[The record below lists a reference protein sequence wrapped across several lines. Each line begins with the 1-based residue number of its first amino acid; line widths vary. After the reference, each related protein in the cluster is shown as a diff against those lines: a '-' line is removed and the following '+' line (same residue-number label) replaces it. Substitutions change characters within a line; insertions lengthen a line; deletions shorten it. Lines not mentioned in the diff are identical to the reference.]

1 VLSKYY
7 YFSKKIETM
16 KKLRSVFYLAL
27 TAFLLLIAPTVFA
40 QNGEPPPPPGE
51 HGQTGNQPAGGGAA
65 IDGGLLILAA
75 LGCGYGI
82 SKYIRNRRKIA
93 E

>member
-1 VLSKYY
+1 
-7 YFSKKIETM
+7 M
-16 KKLRSVFYLAL
+16 KKLRSVFYLGL
-27 TAFLLLIAPTVFA
+27 TATLLLIAPLAFS

-51 HGQTGNQPAGGGAA
+51 HGQTGDQPAGGGAA

-75 LGCGYGI
+75 LGGGYGI
-82 SKYIRNRRKIA
+82 RKYIRNRRKIA

>member
-1 VLSKYY
+1 
-7 YFSKKIETM
+7 M
-16 KKLRSVFYLAL
+16 KQLHSAFYIWL
-27 TAFLLLIAPTVFA
+27 TASMLLISPMVFS
-40 QNGEPPPPPGE
+40 QNGEPPPPPDE

-75 LGCGYGI
+75 LGGAYGI
-82 SKYIRNRRKIA
+82 RKYIRSRRKIA